1 MGGPGSGIGSGGRR
15 STTFSVANDAKREEE
30 GRPRPQWRP
39 RGPTKAE
46 RRAAREA
53 AAERAKVERRARLEA
68 AAEERRARLTG
79 MNAARFFVERAKEA
93 GNGAGEVDPDPL
105 GKLPL
110 PPAARGEP

>member
-1 MGGPGSGIGSGGRR
+1 
-15 STTFSVANDAKREEE
+15 
-30 GRPRPQWRP
+30 
-39 RGPTKAE
+39 
-46 RRAAREA
+46 
-53 AAERAKVERRARLEA
+53 
-68 AAEERRARLTG
+68 